1 MESQKTLNSQSN
13 LEKEEQIRRHHVHWF
28 QTMLQNCINQDSMVP
43 VQKQTIDPW
52 NRIVSPEIS
61 LHLHD
66 QYIYDREARVY
77 SWCLNSVGY

>member
-1 MESQKTLNSQSN
+1 
-13 LEKEEQIRRHHVHWF
+13 
-28 QTMLQNCINQDSMVP
+28 MLQNCINQDSMVP

-77 SWCLNSVGY
+77 S